1 MLEQVNYIKEKLA
14 QLVEEL
20 KDVSVEDVDSN
31 NILTAV
37 VSGNG
42 IVKDY
47 IFNPDQI
54 GSINKDSLV
63 QAIVEATN
71 NAIQKA
77 KKYESD
83 KKKEIA
89 GNVNIPDIPGL
100 F

>member
-20 KDVSVEDVDSN
+20 KEVSIEDMDSN

-63 QAIVEATN
+63 HAIVEATN
-71 NAIQKA
+71 NALQKA

-83 KKKEIA
+83 RKKEIA
-89 GNVNIPDIPGL
+89 DNVNIPDIPGL